1 MGRSDFARIS
11 QAIDFLDRH
20 VDEQPSL
27 DEVAR
32 HVGLSPSHL
41 QRLFRGMTGLSPKR
55 FLQFA
60 TAAYVRGLLSESR
73 PILETSL
80 LAGLSS
86 PSRLHE
92 VVLHADA
99 VSPGALKRRGAGL
112 SIRFGV
118 HPSPLGPAL
127 VARTDRGLCALTFAE
142 ASEAALSD
150 LRSRWP
156 LAVFQEDASATR
168 PVIDWMFGA
177 APRPRVVDLHLSGT
191 NFQLRVWEALLRIPD
206 GAVASYGDVARALG
220 LPAGAARAVGTAVGA
235 NPIAVL
241 IPCHRVLR
249 DTGAFGGYRW
259 GLPRKRTLLAWEAS
273 RLRDP
278 AAPRASSGS

>member
-11 QAIDFLDRH
+11 QAIEFLDVH
-20 VDEQPSL
+20 VGAQPSL
-27 DEVAR
+27 DAVAQ

-60 TAAYVRGLLSESR
+60 TAAYVRGLLSESK
-73 PILETSL
+73 PLLEASL

-92 VVLHADA
+92 VVVHADA
-99 VSPGALKRRGAGL
+99 VSPGALRRRGAGVRV
-112 SIRFGV
+112 RFGV
-118 HPSPLGPAL
+118 HASPLGAAL
-127 VARTDRGLCALTFAE
+127 VARTGRGLCALSF
-142 ASEAALSD
+142 SEAPETAVAELHA
-150 LRSRWP
+150 RWP
-156 LAVFQEDASATR
+156 LASFEEDVAATR
-168 PVIDWMFGA
+168 AVIDWMFGPT
-177 APRPRVVDLHLSGT
+177 PRPSPLQLHLSGT

-220 LPAGAARAVGTAVGA
+220 LPAGAARAVGTAIGA
-235 NPIAVL
+235 NPVAVL

-259 GLPRKRTLLAWEAS
+259 GLSRKRTLLAWEAA

-278 AAPRASSGS
+278 ASPPASSEN